1 MLDRHSALADAEV
14 RGLVHELEGGVLVSL
29 RTTLT
34 VPLPRAGE
42 LMGLLL
48 ARAMRLRVAI
58 AVVSFMV
65 AVVVWSSGLLT
76 AVVVG
81 S

>member
-1 MLDRHSALADAEV
+1 M
-14 RGLVHELEGGVLVSL
+14 SL

-76 AVVVG
+76 AVVGG